1 MASEIMYRNEIS
13 MSQKVS
19 IKTNVYLLKTNVFF
33 ASYYTLQYIFRFL
46 FLTQTLLRIMGES
59 ITSFARPF

>member
-19 IKTNVYLLKTNVFF
+19 IKTNVYLLKTNLFF
-33 ASYYTLQYIFRFL
+33 ASFYTLQYIKIFIFNPD
-46 FLTQTLLRIMGES
+46 
-59 ITSFARPF
+59 FAQDYGWKHYIIC